1 MKTISYKTFAYFI
14 LLLMLLTSCSSTKK
28 LQSENTLLKTEI
40 QKNDS
45 IKTVVISGEI
55 KDQLITPVVQS
66 NSGNRVLDSLVDAK
80 VDEILSK
87 LNTQKLSGDN
97 SYSLYYDKLTKQ
109 LEFYTELA
117 QSKNESLE
125 VKKEKSNTSV
135 QIKKVPIL
143 VKRPLT
149 KLEKFLIGIGI
160 LSLLFMGI
168 KGFLFIRKKVM
179 LL

>member
-1 MKTISYKTFAYFI
+1 MKTISYKTFAYFFLA
-14 LLLMLLTSCSSTKK
+14 LLLLTSCSSAKK

-45 IKTVVISGEI
+45 IKTVVISSEI

-66 NSGNRVLDSLVDAK
+66 NSGNRVLDSLVNAK

-109 LEFYTELA
+109 LEFYAKLA

-135 QIKKVPIL
+135 QIKKIPVL

-160 LSLLFMGI
+160 LSLLFIGI

-179 LL
+179 L

>member
-14 LLLMLLTSCSSTKK
+14 LLLILLTSCSSNKK
-28 LQSENTLLKTEI
+28 LQSELALLKTEI

-45 IKTVVISGEI
+45 LKTVVISSEI

-66 NSGNRVLDSLVDAK
+66 NSGNRVLDSLVNTK

-109 LEFYTELA
+109 LEFYAKLA
-117 QSKNESLE
+117 QSKNE
-125 VKKEKSNTSV
+125 NTSV
-135 QIKKVPIL
+135 NKITKHTSVQKVPVL

-149 KLEKFLIGIGI
+149 KLEKFLIVIGI
-160 LSLLFMGI
+160 LSLLFIGI

-179 LL
+179 L

>member
-1 MKTISYKTFAYFI
+1 MKTISYKTFAYFFLA
-14 LLLMLLTSCSSTKK
+14 LLLLTSCNATKK
-28 LQSENTLLKTEI
+28 LQSENTTVKTEI

-45 IKTVVISGEI
+45 IKTVVVSREI

-66 NSGNRVLDSLVDAK
+66 NSGNRVLDSLVNAK

-97 SYSLYYDKLTKQ
+97 SYSLTYDKLTKQ
-109 LEFYTELA
+109 LEFFAKIA

-135 QIKKVPIL
+135 QIKKVPVL

-160 LSLLFMGI
+160 LTLLFIGI

-179 LL
+179 L

>member
-1 MKTISYKTFAYFI
+1 MKTIRYIILTYLI
-14 LLLMLLTSCSSTKK
+14 LLLQLVTSCSSVKK
-28 LQSENTLLKTEI
+28 LQSENTTVKTEI

-45 IKTVVISGEI
+45 VKAVVVSKEI

-66 NSGNRVLDSLVDAK
+66 NSGNRVLDSLVNAK

-109 LEFYTELA
+109 LEFYAKLA
-117 QSKNESLE
+117 QSKNE
-125 VKKEKSNTSV
+125 NTSV
-135 QIKKVPIL
+135 NKITKHTSVQKVPVL

-149 KLEKFLIGIGI
+149 KFEKFLIGIGI
-160 LSLLFMGI
+160 LTLLFLCI
-168 KGFLFIRKKVM
+168 RGFMFIRKKVM
-179 LL
+179 LWV

>member
-1 MKTISYKTFAYFI
+1 MKTMSYKTFAYFI
-14 LLLMLLTSCSSTKK
+14 LALLLLTSCNATKK
-28 LQSENTLLKTEI
+28 LQNENTTVKTELH
-40 QKNDS
+40 KNDS
-45 IKTVVISGEI
+45 IKTVVISSEI

-66 NSGNRVLDSLVDAK
+66 NSGNRVLDSLVNAK

-109 LEFYTELA
+109 LEFYAKIA
-117 QSKNESLE
+117 QSKNE
-125 VKKEKSNTSV
+125 NTSV
-135 QIKKVPIL
+135 NKITKHTSVQKVP
-143 VKRPLT
+143 VVVNRPLT

-160 LSLLFMGI
+160 LSLLLLGI

>member
-14 LLLMLLTSCSSTKK
+14 LLLILLTSCSSTKK
-28 LQSENTLLKTEI
+28 LQSELVLLKTEI

-45 IKTVVISGEI
+45 LKTVVISSEI

-66 NSGNRVLDSLVDAK
+66 NSGNRVLDSLVNTK

-109 LEFYTELA
+109 LEFYAKLA
-117 QSKNESLE
+117 QSKNE
-125 VKKEKSNTSV
+125 NTSV
-135 QIKKVPIL
+135 NKITKHTSVQKVPVM

-149 KLEKFLIGIGI
+149 KLEKFLIVIGM
-160 LSLLFMGI
+160 LSLLFIGI

-179 LL
+179 L

>member
-45 IKTVVISGEI
+45 IKTVVISSEI

-66 NSGNRVLDSLVDAK
+66 NSGNRVLDSLVNAK

-109 LEFYTELA
+109 LEFYTKLA
-117 QSKNESLE
+117 QSKNE
-125 VKKEKSNTSV
+125 NTSV
-135 QIKKVPIL
+135 NKITKHTSVQKVPVV

-149 KLEKFLIGIGI
+149 KLEKILIGIGV
-160 LSLLFMGI
+160 LTLLFIGI